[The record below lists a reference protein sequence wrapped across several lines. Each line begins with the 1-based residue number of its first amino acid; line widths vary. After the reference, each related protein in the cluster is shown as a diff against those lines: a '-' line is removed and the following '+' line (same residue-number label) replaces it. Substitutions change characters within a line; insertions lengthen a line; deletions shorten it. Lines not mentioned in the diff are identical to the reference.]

1 MNNIP
6 EKINSFNI
14 YNAGT
19 VLVGLSDE
27 VTLPDFEAMT
37 ETLSGPGILGEL
49 ESVAIGQFG
58 SMELEVPFRQ
68 MDEDLFTLVDQCTA
82 IDLTLRGSI
91 QFTVGSTGATD
102 FKPMRVVVRGK
113 NKNIGGGKA
122 KQGNG
127 TGSTVKLE
135 ISYILIEIDSKP
147 MIELDKL
154 NFVFKVNGKDLL
166 EKVRRM
172 C

>member
-6 EKINSFNI
+6 ERISAFNV
-14 YNAGT
+14 YNGGLA
-19 VLVGLSDE
+19 LVGLSDE
-27 VTLPDFEAMT
+27 ITLPDFEAMT
-37 ETLSGPGILGEL
+37 ETLSGPGILGEI

-68 MDEDLFTLVDQCTA
+68 MDNDLFALVDQSVA
-82 IDLTLRGSI
+82 LDLTLRGSI
-91 QFTVGSTGATD
+91 QYTVGSTGTTE

-113 NKNIGGGKA
+113 NKNIGGGKV
-122 KQGNG
+122 KQGAG
-127 TGSTVKLE
+127 TGSSVKLE
-135 ISYILIEIDSKP
+135 ISYILIEIDGKP
-147 MIELDKL
+147 KIELDKL
-154 NFVFKVNGKDLL
+154 NFVYKVNGKDLL